1 MASVTCCKRFVVEQG
16 VKIMRRAIKVNGTD
30 LVLELSKATAVKTD
44 KNMIHFDQLQ
54 DGTWR
59 LIYNGN
65 LIPDFT
71 KVINFE
77 IVRE

>member
-1 MASVTCCKRFVVEQG
+1 MAK
-16 VKIMRRAIKVNGTD
+16 KKLRRAIQIEGTD
-30 LVLELSKATAVKTD
+30 ITLELSKATAVRTD
-44 KNMIHFDQLQ
+44 KNMIHLDELA

-71 KVINFE
+71 KVDCLRVI
-77 IVRE
+77 REDD

>member
-1 MASVTCCKRFVVEQG
+1 
-16 VKIMRRAIKVNGTD
+16 MRRAIKINGTD
-30 LVLELSKATAVKTD
+30 LVLELSKVTAVKTSM
-44 KNMIHFDQLQ
+44 NMIYFDQLQ

-71 KVINFE
+71 KIINFE
-77 IVRE
+77 VVREE

>member
-1 MASVTCCKRFVVEQG
+1 
-16 VKIMRRAIKVNGTD
+16 MRRAVKVNGTE

-44 KNMIHFDQLQ
+44 KNMIHFDQLP

-71 KVINFE
+71 KVLNFE
-77 IVRE
+77 IVREQ